1 MAWENE
7 NTLAKLY
14 REKRRALREGR
25 DLIDLSMVNP
35 DLPPP
40 RLLQD
45 RLIEATNQRGSHRY
59 SSSRGVRKLREA
71 FAERYK
77 LVFNV
82 ELDYESD
89 CCVTLG
95 AKDAVLHALAWF
107 RQKSPVVLVGEP
119 VYPAYRF
126 AAQYLGMT
134 VESFRVDQD
143 LNQAMESLEQLARL
157 NRGATLLINFPG
169 NPFCKSASPELFDI
183 IADIAEKYDLRLVN
197 DFVYG
202 EMLYSGEQGLSMLSN
217 PRLKSRGVE
226 TYSLSKSFSVPG
238 WRIGALLG
246 SSEVVS
252 GVSKLK
258 SRVDFGGFLPLQF
271 AGAAAL
277 QSDRSVVKEL
287 VDVYHRRHR
296 LFSKL
301 LLQTGWEVF
310 ASEGGCCVWAKCPDQ
325 LVDQPELA
333 LSLLS
338 NGVAAL
344 PGQAFGRHYQGFMR
358 FALVSDDAVLREAAN
373 RVVQTVESL
382 TARSR
387 SVSSSTVS
395 VSS

>member
-71 FAERYK
+71 FTERYSS
-77 LVFNV
+77 VFDV
-82 ELDYESD
+82 ELDHESE

-143 LNQAMESLEQLARL
+143 SERVVESLEELAR
-157 NRGATLLINFPG
+157 NHRGAILLINFPG
-169 NPFCKSASPELFDI
+169 NPFCKSASSEFFDL
-183 IADIAEKYDLRLVN
+183 IADVCEKYDLRVIN

-202 EMLYSGEQGLSMLSN
+202 EMLFSGQQALSMLSN
-217 PRLKSRGVE
+217 SRLRTRGVE

-271 AGAAAL
+271 AAATAL

-287 VDVYHRRHR
+287 VDVYHRRNR
-296 LFSKL
+296 LVSKL
-301 LLQTGWEVF
+301 LSQTGWEVF
-310 ASEGGCCVWAKCPDQ
+310 DSDGGCCVWAKCPESIIDRP
-325 LVDQPELA
+325 DLA

-338 NGVAAL
+338 KGVAAL
-344 PGQAFGRHYQGFMR
+344 PGQAFGRFYQGFMR
-358 FALVSDDAVLREAAN
+358 FALVSDDAVLREAAD
-373 RVVQTVESL
+373 RIGDTVDEMLAASQKL
-382 TARSR
+382 
-387 SVSSSTVS
+387 
-395 VSS
+395 